1 MAKNKE
7 ENKETSK
14 TMTLSKFFQDYYI
27 IPDYQRGYSWQDKQI
42 EDFWEDITSASEK
55 GVKHYFG
62 TVYLKSKDGVYEV
75 IDGQQRLTTL
85 FVLLIHLYFESA
97 NYDNFWVNHIENDES
112 WHLTYTEQNENKN
125 FLEGRIFSNKSGKFS
140 IDNIYKKNLQNLRKL
155 LEAKINNLAVKEKKE
170 LFNYIKSKLIIDVR
184 YIGNDEGGITDMVV
198 FETLN
203 NRGKPLSILEK
214 LKNRLMYLNSIN
226 GFELKDKINK
236 VWAEIYKEL
245 GTINEKYINK
255 NISIDDDFVS
265 AHLTIYRR
273 SENTTFSI
281 KGTEE
286 KLFQMFCQNPEK
298 FPINERSNLEEWN
311 KFSDEEKDS
320 KGREEK
326 LTKDKIQNYINSLQK
341 FCSAWVK
348 IMNFCD
354 ISDENI
360 KKCLMLDSSK
370 ELKILLT
377 TLCMKKKKNT
387 DEVLGKLSKVLFRQN
402 LPNEWNR
409 TWDFATLA
417 YYFNNQKK
425 SILYEGENYRI
436 NLDFLNTEFKTI
448 IKEELDLESI
458 SDGFKNYYTSGK
470 GAAGFYKWKSI
481 KYFLYE
487 YDKQLRRRRNC
498 CDILYEDIEV
508 EHIIPQNL
516 DNWNINPDNR
526 ISRNVMINT
535 LGNLT
540 ILDNSKNSRISNS
553 NWENKK
559 VAYSTDS
566 TRSEKEILE
575 ISNENEK
582 EWNLHCIGRRGE
594 KMFKYLIEIITQY
607 GHPEGI
613 VWDQYDFS
621 NVKRKILYYDGTRE
635 KPYQQQS

>member
-1 MAKNKE
+1 MSGRIEGMNGRYSMNSE
-7 ENKETSK
+7 
-14 TMTLSKFFQDYYI
+14 TMTLSKFFKDYYI

-42 EDFWEDITSASEK
+42 EDFWEDITSAIKKE
-55 GVKHYFG
+55 VNHYFG
-62 TVYLKSKDGVYEV
+62 TVYLKSIPDGVYEV

-97 NYDNFWVNHIENDES
+97 EYNEFWENRIEKDDS
-112 WHLTYTEQNENKN
+112 WHLTYTEQNKNKN
-125 FLEGRIFSNKSGKFS
+125 FLERRIFSNIRGNFS
-140 IDNIYKKNLQNLRKL
+140 IDNIYKKNLQNLRNL
-155 LEAKINNLAVKEKKE
+155 LKTKINNLDDQEKKQ
-170 LFNYIKSKLIIDVR
+170 LFDYIKSKLIIDVR
-184 YIGNDEGGITDMVV
+184 YIDNKNGITDMVV

-226 GFELKDKINK
+226 GFELKDEINQ

-311 KFSDEEKDS
+311 EFSDEEKDS
-320 KGREEK
+320 KGREEN

-348 IMNFCD
+348 IINFCE
-354 ISDENI
+354 IKDENI
-360 KKCLMLDSSK
+360 KKCLMLDASK

-377 TLCMKKKKNT
+377 TLCLKNEKKT
-387 DEVLGKLSKVLFRQN
+387 DKVFEKLSKVLFRQN

-417 YYFNNQKK
+417 YYFNNQDK
-425 SILYEGENYRI
+425 SILYEGENYTI
-436 NLDFLNTEFKTI
+436 DLNFLNTEFKTI
-448 IKEELDLESI
+448 IEEKLDLESI
-458 SDGFKNYYTSGK
+458 ADGFKNYYISGK

-487 YDKQLRRRRNC
+487 YDKQLRRRNC
-498 CDILYEDIEV
+498 CDIPYEDIEV

-540 ILDNSKNSRISNS
+540 ILNNSKNSSISNS
-553 NWENKK
+553 DWENKR
-559 VAYSTDS
+559 VAYNTDS
-566 TRSEKEILE
+566 TKSEREILQ
-575 ISNENEK
+575 IANNN
-582 EWNLHCIGRRGE
+582 EWNLHCIGERGDN
-594 KMFKYLIEIITQY
+594 MFRFLEEIIKQY
-607 GHPEGI
+607 GNGVGGNNWE
-613 VWDQYDFS
+613 Q
-621 NVKRKILYYDGTRE
+621 VKTKILYYDGNRQRAYY
-635 KPYQQQS
+635 P

>member
-1 MAKNKE
+1 MN
-7 ENKETSK
+7 SK

-42 EDFWEDITSASEK
+42 EDFWEDITSAIEK
-55 GVKHYFG
+55 EVNHYFG
-62 TVYLKSKDGVYEV
+62 TVYLKSIQDGVYEV

-85 FVLLIHLYFESA
+85 FVLLKILGIDELIKNGPVYHLDYSDNPNRDFFINKIIEGIGQERIINCYRKNLCNLKKNLLERLES
-97 NYDNFWVNHIENDES
+97 YGEE
-112 WHLTYTEQNENKN
+112 
-125 FLEGRIFSNKSGKFS
+125 
-140 IDNIYKKNLQNLRKL
+140 NLQNL
-155 LEAKINNLAVKEKKE
+155 KEFLSK
-170 LFNYIKSKLIIDVR
+170 KLIIDVR
-184 YIGNDEGGITDMVV
+184 YIGNEDGITDMVV

-226 GFELKDKINK
+226 GFELKDKINQ
-236 VWAEIYKEL
+236 VWAKIYNEL

-320 KGREEK
+320 KGREEN

-348 IMNFCD
+348 IINFCE
-354 ISDENI
+354 IKDENI

-377 TLCMKKKKNT
+377 TLCMKKNT
-387 DEVLGKLSKVLFRQN
+387 DEVLGELSKVLFRQN
-402 LPNEWNR
+402 LPTEWNR

-417 YYFNNQKK
+417 YYFNNQDK
-425 SILYEGENYRI
+425 SILYEGENYTI
-436 NLDFLNTEFKTI
+436 DLIFLNTEFKTI
-448 IKEELDLESI
+448 IEEKLDLKSI

-487 YDKQLRRRRNC
+487 YDKQLRGRRNC
-498 CDILYEDIEV
+498 CDIPYEDIEV
-508 EHIIPQNL
+508 EHIIPQNPNYWP
-516 DNWNINPDNR
+516 DFQINNR

-575 ISNENEK
+575 ISNNDN
-582 EWNLHCIGRRGE
+582 WNLSCIRRRGE

-607 GHPEGI
+607 GNGDGGNN
-613 VWDQYDFS
+613 WKQYDFDP
-621 NVKRKILYYDGTRE
+621 VKTKILYYDGNR
-635 KPYQQQS
+635 KRRYDS

>member
-1 MAKNKE
+1 
-7 ENKETSK
+7 
-14 TMTLSKFFQDYYI
+14 MTLSKFFQDYYI

-42 EDFWEDITSASEK
+42 EDFWEDITSAIEK
-55 GVKHYFG
+55 EVNHYFG
-62 TVYLKSKDGVYEV
+62 TVYLKSIQDGVYEV

-85 FVLLIHLYFESA
+85 FVLLKILGIDELIKNGPVYHLDYSDNPNRDFFINKIIEGIGQERIINCYRKNLCNLKKNLLERLES
-97 NYDNFWVNHIENDES
+97 YGEE
-112 WHLTYTEQNENKN
+112 
-125 FLEGRIFSNKSGKFS
+125 
-140 IDNIYKKNLQNLRKL
+140 NLQNL
-155 LEAKINNLAVKEKKE
+155 KEFLSK
-170 LFNYIKSKLIIDVR
+170 KLIIDVR
-184 YIGNDEGGITDMVV
+184 YIGNEDGITDMVV

-226 GFELKDKINK
+226 GFELKDKINQ
-236 VWAEIYKEL
+236 VWAKIYNEL

-320 KGREEK
+320 KGREEN

-348 IMNFCD
+348 IINFCE
-354 ISDENI
+354 IKDENI

-377 TLCMKKKKNT
+377 TLCMKKNT
-387 DEVLGKLSKVLFRQN
+387 DEVLGELSKVLFRQN
-402 LPNEWNR
+402 LPTEWNR

-417 YYFNNQKK
+417 YYFNNQDK
-425 SILYEGENYRI
+425 SILYEGENYTI
-436 NLDFLNTEFKTI
+436 DLIFLNTEFKTI
-448 IKEELDLESI
+448 IEEKLDLKSI

-487 YDKQLRRRRNC
+487 YDKQLRGRRNC
-498 CDILYEDIEV
+498 CDIPYEDIEV
-508 EHIIPQNL
+508 EHIIPQNPNYWP
-516 DNWNINPDNR
+516 DFQINNR

-575 ISNENEK
+575 ISNNDN
-582 EWNLHCIGRRGE
+582 WNLSCIRRRGE

-607 GHPEGI
+607 GNGDGGNN
-613 VWDQYDFS
+613 WKQYDFDP
-621 NVKRKILYYDGTRE
+621 VKTKILYYDGNR
-635 KPYQQQS
+635 KRRYDS

>member
-1 MAKNKE
+1 
-7 ENKETSK
+7 
-14 TMTLSKFFQDYYI
+14 MTLYEFFQDYYI

-42 EDFWEDITSASEK
+42 EDFWEDITSAIKKE
-55 GVKHYFG
+55 VNHYFG
-62 TVYLKSKDGVYEV
+62 TVYLKFNCNYYNKKYYDV

-85 FVLLIHLYFESA
+85 FVLLKILGINDLIKNGQVYHLDYDSDNPNRYFFINRIIEGDGQERII
-97 NYDNFWVNHIENDES
+97 NCYRKNLDNLKKNLLERVNSYGEE
-112 WHLTYTEQNENKN
+112 
-125 FLEGRIFSNKSGKFS
+125 
-140 IDNIYKKNLQNLRKL
+140 NLQNLIEFL
-155 LEAKINNLAVKEKKE
+155 SN
-170 LFNYIKSKLIIDVR
+170 KLIIDVR
-184 YIGNDEGGITDMVV
+184 YIGNKDGITDMVV

-226 GFELKDKINK
+226 RFKLKDEINQ
-236 VWAEIYKEL
+236 VWATIYNEL

-281 KGTEE
+281 KGAEE
-286 KLFQMFCQNPEK
+286 KLFQMFCLNPEK
-298 FPINERSNLEEWN
+298 FPLNERSNLEEWN
-311 KFSDEEKDS
+311 TFSEEQKNN
-320 KGREEK
+320 KGREDN

-341 FCSAWVK
+341 FCSVWVK
-348 IMNFCD
+348 IINFCA
-354 ISDENI
+354 IKDENI

-377 TLCMKKKKNT
+377 TLLMKYEQHT
-387 DEVLGKLSKVLFRQN
+387 DEIFKLLPKVLFRQN

-417 YYFNNQKK
+417 YYFNNQDKQI
-425 SILYEGENYRI
+425 SYEGVDYTI
-436 NLDFLNTEFKTI
+436 DLKFLNLEYKYI
-448 IKEELDLESI
+448 IREELDLESI

-487 YDKQLRRRRNC
+487 YDKQLKVNG
-498 CDILYEDIEV
+498 CDIPYEDIEV
-508 EHIIPQNL
+508 EHIIPQNPSEWGI
-516 DNWNINPDNR
+516 DTTNR
-526 ISRNVMINT
+526 ISKNVLINT

-540 ILDNSKNSRISNS
+540 ILRNSKNHGIGNN
-553 NWENKK
+553 NWEDKK
-559 VAYSTDS
+559 NAYSTDS
-566 TRSEKEILE
+566 TKSEKEILQ
-575 ISNENEK
+575 ISKHFNY
-582 EWNLHCIGRRGE
+582 EWNNQCIGKRSE
-594 KMFKYLIEIITQY
+594 NMFEFFKNIIMQY

-613 VWDQYDFS
+613 VWDQYDFT

-635 KPYQQQS
+635 RPYQQQS

>member
-1 MAKNKE
+1 MKIKIGLVSLGCAKNQVDSEQVLGMLNDSGFEIVSSPSIADVIIVNTCGFISSSKEESIDTILEMAKYNKKLIVIGCLVE
-7 ENKETSK
+7 
-14 TMTLSKFFQDYYI
+14 
-27 IPDYQRGYSWQDKQI
+27 R
-42 EDFWEDITSASEK
+42 
-55 GVKHYFG
+55 
-62 TVYLKSKDGVYEV
+62 YL
-75 IDGQQRLTTL
+75 
-85 FVLLIHLYFESA
+85 
-97 NYDNFWVNHIENDES
+97 DE
-112 WHLTYTEQNENKN
+112 L
-125 FLEGRIFSNKSGKFS
+125 
-140 IDNIYKKNLQNLRKL
+140 
-155 LEAKINNLAVKEKKE
+155 KKE
-170 LFNYIKSKLIIDVR
+170 LPEVDLFVPIREYHL
-184 YIGNDEGGITDMVV
+184 
-198 FETLN
+198 
-203 NRGKPLSILEK
+203 
-214 LKNRLMYLNSIN
+214 
-226 GFELKDKINK
+226 LKDKINQ
-236 VWAEIYKEL
+236 VWAKIYNEL

-320 KGREEK
+320 KGREEN

-348 IMNFCD
+348 IINFCE
-354 ISDENI
+354 IKDENI

-377 TLCMKKKKNT
+377 TLCMKKNT
-387 DEVLGKLSKVLFRQN
+387 DEVLGELSKVLFRQN
-402 LPNEWNR
+402 LPTEWNR

-417 YYFNNQKK
+417 YYFNNQDK
-425 SILYEGENYRI
+425 SILYEGENYTI
-436 NLDFLNTEFKTI
+436 DLIFLNTEFKTI
-448 IKEELDLESI
+448 IEEKLDLKSI

-487 YDKQLRRRRNC
+487 YDKQLRGRRNC
-498 CDILYEDIEV
+498 CDIPYEDIEV
-508 EHIIPQNL
+508 EHIIPQNPNYWP
-516 DNWNINPDNR
+516 DFQINNR

-575 ISNENEK
+575 ISNNDN
-582 EWNLHCIGRRGE
+582 WNLSCIRRRGE

-607 GHPEGI
+607 GNGDGGNN
-613 VWDQYDFS
+613 WKQYDFDP
-621 NVKRKILYYDGTRE
+621 VKTKILYYDGNR
-635 KPYQQQS
+635 KRRYDS